1 MLGHTFYHN
10 TIRRY
15 VILFGTLFNDIHI
28 NREDTSQGVTRAIK
42 VPISYGPKEKMLARL
57 DADPDLKRPAIV
69 LPRMSFELTDLNY
82 GPTRKLNTI
91 GKIVAAN
98 PDDTNSAKYQYTPVP
113 YDLNFILSIAVKNAD
128 DGTRILE
135 QILPFFTPSWNSTV
149 DLIPELGIKLDIP
162 IVLNAVSSEDSYEG
176 DFEARRSIVWTLS
189 FTMKGYIFGP
199 TRPSS
204 GSALGANLIKLA
216 NINFYDTSTYNNIN
230 DAVGNT
236 DVVESITVAP
246 GMTANGLPTSNA
258 ALSVS
263 SDQINANDNYGYI
276 ITKS

>member
-1 MLGHTFYHN
+1 
-10 TIRRY
+10 
-15 VILFGTLFNDIHI
+15 
-28 NREDTSQGVTRAIK
+28 
-42 VPISYGPKEKMLARL
+42 
-57 DADPDLKRPAIV
+57 
-69 LPRMSFELTDLNY
+69 MSFELTDLNY

-98 PDDTNSAKYQYTPVP
+98 PNDTNAAKYQYTPVP

-135 QILPFFTPSWNSTV
+135 QILPFFTPNWNSTV
-149 DLIPELGIKLDIP
+149 DLIPELGIKLDVP

-199 TRPSS
+199 TRPANGSS
-204 GSALGANLIKLA
+204 GGQLIKLA
-216 NINFYDTSTYNNIN
+216 NVNFYDTSTYTNIDN
-230 DAVGNT
+230 AVGNL
-236 DVVESITVAP
+236 DVVESINITP
-246 GMTANGLPTSNA
+246 GMLANGSPTSNA
-258 ALSVS
+258 SLSVS
-263 SDQINANDNYGYI
+263 SDQINANSNYGYI

>member
-28 NREDTSQGVTRAIK
+28 NRVDTGGSVTQTIK
-42 VPISYGPKEKMLARL
+42 VPITYGPKEKMLARL
-57 DADPDLKRPAIV
+57 DADPNLNRPAIV

-98 PDDTNSAKYQYTPVP
+98 PDDANSAKYQFTPVP

-135 QILPFFTPSWNSTV
+135 QILPFFTPNWNSTV

-162 IVLNAVSSEDSYEG
+162 IVLNAVSSEDTYEG

-199 TRPSS
+199 TRPANGS
-204 GSALGANLIKLA
+204 GGGQLIKLA
-216 NINFYDTSTYNNIN
+216 NVNFYDTSTYTNID
-230 DAVGNT
+230 DAVGNL
-236 DVVESITVAP
+236 DVVENITITP
-246 GMTANGLPTSNA
+246 GMLANGSPTSNA
-258 ALSVS
+258 SLSVS
-263 SDQINANDNYGYI
+263 SDLINANDNYGYI

>member
-28 NREDTSQGVTRAIK
+28 NRVDTGGSVTQTIK

-57 DADPDLKRPAIV
+57 DADPNLNRPAIV

-98 PDDTNSAKYQYTPVP
+98 PNDTNAAKYQYTPVP

-135 QILPFFTPSWNSTV
+135 QILPFFTPNWNSTV
-149 DLIPELGIKLDIP
+149 DLIPELGIKLDVP

-199 TRPSS
+199 TRPANGS
-204 GSALGANLIKLA
+204 GGGQLIKLA
-216 NINFYDTSTYNNIN
+216 NVNFYDTSTYTNIN
-230 DAVGNT
+230 DAVGNL
-236 DVVESITVAP
+236 DVVENITITP
-246 GMTANGLPTSNA
+246 GMLANGSPTSNA
-258 ALSVS
+258 SLSVS

>member
-28 NREDTSQGVTRAIK
+28 NREDTSNGVTRTIK

-57 DADPDLKRPAIV
+57 DADPSLNRPAIV

-91 GKIVAAN
+91 GKMVGIN
-98 PDDTNSAKYQYTPVP
+98 TNDQTKYQYTPVP
-113 YDLNFILSIAVKNAD
+113 YDFNFILSIAVKNAD

-162 IVLNAVSSEDSYEG
+162 IILNAVSSEDSYEG
-176 DFEARRSIVWTLS
+176 NFEERRSIVWTLS

-204 GSALGANLIKLA
+204 SSGLSAGLIKLA
-216 NINFYDTSTYNNIN
+216 NINFYDTSTYTNVA
-230 DAVGNT
+230 DAVGNL
-236 DVVESITVAP
+236 DVVESVTIAP
-246 GMTANGLPTSNA
+246 GMLANGSPTSNS

>member
-1 MLGHTFYHN
+1 
-10 TIRRY
+10 
-15 VILFGTLFNDIHI
+15 LFGTLFNDIHI
-28 NREDTSQGVTRAIK
+28 NREDTSNGVTRTIK

-57 DADPDLKRPAIV
+57 DADPSLNRPAIV

-91 GKIVAAN
+91 GKIVGVN
-98 PDDTNSAKYQYTPVP
+98 TNDQTKYQYTPVP
-113 YDLNFILSIAVKNAD
+113 YDFNFILSIAVKNAD

-162 IVLNAVSSEDSYEG
+162 IILNAVSSEDSYEG
-176 DFEARRSIVWTLS
+176 NFEERRSIVWTLS

-204 GSALGANLIKLA
+204 SSGLSAGLIKLA
-216 NINFYDTSTYNNIN
+216 NINFYDTSTYTNVA
-230 DAVGNT
+230 DAVGNL
-236 DVVESITVAP
+236 DVVESVTIAP
-246 GMTANGLPTSNA
+246 GMLANGSPTSNS

>member
-28 NREDTSQGVTRAIK
+28 NREDTSQGVTRTIK

-57 DADPDLKRPAIV
+57 DADPELKRPAIV

-135 QILPFFTPSWNSTV
+135 QILPFFTPGWNSTV
-149 DLIPELGIKLDIP
+149 DLIPELGIRLDIP

-199 TRPSS
+199 TRPANGSSS
-204 GSALGANLIKLA
+204 GQLIKLA
-216 NINFYDTSTYNNIN
+216 NVNFYDTSTYTDIDN
-230 DAVGNT
+230 AVGNL
-236 DVVESITVAP
+236 DIVENITITP
-246 GMTANGLPTSNA
+246 GMAANGSPTSNA
-258 ALSVS
+258 SLSVS
-263 SDQINANDNYGYI
+263 SDQINANSNYGYI

>member
-1 MLGHTFYHN
+1 MFGHTFYHN
-10 TIRRY
+10 TIRKY

-28 NREDTSQGVTRAIK
+28 NRVDDSQGVTRTIK

-82 GPTRKLNTI
+82 GPTRKLNTL
-91 GKIVAAN
+91 GKMVGVDQAN
-98 PDDTNSAKYQYTPVP
+98 LTKYQYNPVP
-113 YDLNFILSIAVKNAD
+113 YDLNFILSIAVKNVD

-149 DLIPELGIKLDIP
+149 DLIPELGIILDIP

-176 DFEARRSIVWTLS
+176 NFEERRSIVWTLS

-199 TRPSS
+199 TRPTA
-204 GSALGANLIKLA
+204 GNGLGANLIKLA
-216 NINFYDTSTYNNIN
+216 NINFFDTSTYSNIN
-230 DAVGNT
+230 DAVGNI
-236 DVVESITVAP
+236 DPVQTVNVSP
-246 GMTANGLPTSNA
+246 GMLANGSPTSNA
-258 ALSVS
+258 SLSVS
-263 SDQINANDNYGYI
+263 SNQINANNNYGYI

>member
-28 NREDTSQGVTRAIK
+28 NREDTSQGVTRTIK

-57 DADPDLKRPAIV
+57 DADPELKRPAIV

-135 QILPFFTPSWNSTV
+135 QILPFFTPGWNSTV
-149 DLIPELGIKLDIP
+149 DLIPELGIKLDVP

-199 TRPSS
+199 TRPANGSSS
-204 GSALGANLIKLA
+204 GQLIKLA
-216 NINFYDTSTYNNIN
+216 NVNFYDTSTYTDIDN
-230 DAVGNT
+230 AVGNL
-236 DVVESITVAP
+236 DIVENVKVTP
-246 GMTANGLPTSNA
+246 GMLANGSPTANAS
-258 ALSVS
+258 LSVS
-263 SDQINANDNYGYI
+263 SDQINANSNYGYI

>member
-10 TIRRY
+10 TIRKY

-28 NREDTSQGVTRAIK
+28 NRVDSDRNVTRTIK

-57 DADPDLKRPAIV
+57 DADPNLNRPAIV

-98 PDDTNSAKYQYTPVP
+98 PDDANLAKFQFTPVP

-135 QILPFFTPSWNSTV
+135 QILPFFTPNWSSTV
-149 DLIPELGIKLDIP
+149 DLIPELGIKFDVP

>member
-10 TIRRY
+10 TIRKY

-28 NREDTSQGVTRAIK
+28 NRVDSDRNVTRTLK

-57 DADPDLKRPAIV
+57 DADPNLKRPAIV

-98 PDDTNSAKYQYTPVP
+98 AGDPNSAKYQYTPVP
-113 YDLNFILSIAVKNAD
+113 YDFNFILSIAVKNAD

-135 QILPFFTPSWNSTV
+135 QILPFFTPNWSSTV
-149 DLIPELGIKLDIP
+149 DLIPELGIRLDVP
-162 IVLNAVSSEDSYEG
+162 IVLNAVSSEDTYEG
-176 DFEARRSIVWTLS
+176 NFEERRAIVWTLS

-199 TRPSS
+199 TRPT
-204 GSALGANLIKLA
+204 GTNSAPIIKLA
-216 NINFYDTSTYNNIN
+216 NVNFYDSSTYTNIDN
-230 DAVGNT
+230 AVGNL
-236 DVVESITVAP
+236 DVAENITITP
-246 GMTANGLPTSNA
+246 GMLANGSPTTNA
-258 ALSVS
+258 AASVS
-263 SDQINANDNYGYI
+263 SDLINANSNYGYI

>member
-28 NREDTSQGVTRAIK
+28 NRVDTDGSVTQTIK

-57 DADPDLKRPAIV
+57 DADPNLNRPAIV

-98 PDDTNSAKYQYTPVP
+98 PNDTNAAKYQYTPVP

-135 QILPFFTPSWNSTV
+135 QILPFFTPNWNSTV
-149 DLIPELGIKLDIP
+149 DLIPELGIKLDVP
-162 IVLNAVSSEDSYEG
+162 IVLNAVSSEDTYEG
-176 DFEARRSIVWTLS
+176 NFEERRSIVWTLS

-199 TRPSS
+199 TRPASGSS
-204 GSALGANLIKLA
+204 GGQLIKLA
-216 NINFYDTSTYNNIN
+216 NVNFYDTSTYTNID
-230 DAVGNT
+230 DAVGNL
-236 DVVESITVAP
+236 DVVESITITP
-246 GMTANGLPTSNA
+246 GMLANGSPTSNA
-258 ALSVS
+258 SLSVS

>member
-28 NREDTSQGVTRAIK
+28 NRVDTEGGVTQTIK

-57 DADPDLKRPAIV
+57 DADPNLNRPAIV

-98 PDDTNSAKYQYTPVP
+98 PNDANAAKYQYTPVP

-135 QILPFFTPSWNSTV
+135 QILPFFTPNWNSTV
-149 DLIPELGIKLDIP
+149 DLIPELGIKLDVP

-199 TRPSS
+199 TRPANGS
-204 GSALGANLIKLA
+204 GGGQLIKLA
-216 NINFYDTSTYNNIN
+216 NVNFYDTSTYTNID
-230 DAVGNT
+230 DAVGNL
-236 DVVESITVAP
+236 DVVESITITP
-246 GMTANGLPTSNA
+246 GMLANGSPTSNA
-258 ALSVS
+258 SLSVS

>member
-1 MLGHTFYHN
+1 MFGHTFYHN
-10 TIRRY
+10 TIRKY

-28 NREDTSQGVTRAIK
+28 NRVDVNGGVNRTIK

-57 DADPDLKRPAIV
+57 DADPELKRPAIV

-98 PDDTNSAKYQYTPVP
+98 PDDANSAKYQFTPVP

-135 QILPFFTPSWNSTV
+135 QILPFFTPNWNSTV
-149 DLIPELGIKLDIP
+149 ELIPELGIKLDIP
-162 IVLNAVSSEDSYEG
+162 IVLNAVSSEDTYEG
-176 DFEARRSIVWTLS
+176 NFEERRSIVWTLS

-199 TRPSS
+199 TRPTHSP
-204 GSALGANLIKLA
+204 GGAPVIKLA
-216 NINFYDTSTYNNIN
+216 NVNFYDTSTYTDI
-230 DAVGNT
+230 DAAVGNLEVAENVT
-236 DVVESITVAP
+236 ITP
-246 GMTANGLPTSNA
+246 GMIANGSPTSNA
-258 ALSVS
+258 SLSVGP
-263 SDQINANDNYGYI
+263 DLINANSNYGYI

>member
-28 NREDTSQGVTRAIK
+28 NRVDSAGSVTKTIK
-42 VPISYGPKEKMLARL
+42 VPISYGPKEKMLTRL
-57 DADPDLKRPAIV
+57 DADPELKRPAIV

-98 PDDTNSAKYQYTPVP
+98 PDDPDSAKFQFTPVP
-113 YDLNFILSIAVKNAD
+113 YDLNFLLSIAVKNAD

-135 QILPFFTPSWNSTV
+135 QILPFFTPNWSSTV
-149 DLIPELGIKLDIP
+149 DLIPELDIKLDIP
-162 IVLNAVSSEDSYEG
+162 IILNSVSSEDSYEG

-204 GSALGANLIKLA
+204 TGSAPIIKLA
-216 NINFYDTSTYNNIN
+216 NVNFYDTSTYTNID
-230 DAVGNT
+230 DAVGNL
-236 DVVESITVAP
+236 DVVRNIEIVP
-246 GMTANGLPTSNA
+246 GLLANGSPTSNA
-258 ALSVS
+258 SLSVS
-263 SDQINANDNYGYI
+263 SDQINANSNYGYI

>member
-1 MLGHTFYHN
+1 M
-10 TIRRY
+10 
-15 VILFGTLFNDIHI
+15 FNDIHI
-28 NREDTSQGVTRAIK
+28 NREDVAGGVNRTIK
-42 VPISYGPKEKMLARL
+42 VPINYGPKEKMLARL
-57 DADPDLKRPAIV
+57 DADPELKRPAIV

-98 PDDTNSAKYQYTPVP
+98 PNDANAAKYQYTPVP

-199 TRPSS
+199 TRPAS
-204 GSALGANLIKLA
+204 GSGGGQLIKLA
-216 NINFYDTSTYNNIN
+216 NVNFYDTSTYTNID
-230 DAVGNT
+230 DAVGNL
-236 DVVESITVAP
+236 DVVESITITP
-246 GMTANGLPTSNA
+246 GMLANGSPTSNA
-258 ALSVS
+258 SLSVS
-263 SDQINANDNYGYI
+263 SDQINANSNYGYI

>member
-28 NREDTSQGVTRAIK
+28 NREDTSQGVTRTIK

-57 DADPDLKRPAIV
+57 DADPELKRPAIV

-98 PDDTNSAKYQYTPVP
+98 PNDTNAAKYQYTPVP

-135 QILPFFTPSWNSTV
+135 QILPFFTPNWNSTV
-149 DLIPELGIKLDIP
+149 DLIPELGIRLDIP

-199 TRPSS
+199 TRPANGSSS
-204 GSALGANLIKLA
+204 GQLIKLA
-216 NINFYDTSTYNNIN
+216 NVNFYDTSTYTDIDN
-230 DAVGNT
+230 AVGNL
-236 DVVESITVAP
+236 DVVENITITP
-246 GMTANGLPTSNA
+246 GMAANGSPTSNA
-258 ALSVS
+258 SLSVS
-263 SDQINANDNYGYI
+263 SDQINANSNYGYI

>member
-28 NREDTSQGVTRAIK
+28 NRVDTEGGVTQTIK

-57 DADPDLKRPAIV
+57 DADPNLNRPAIV

-98 PDDTNSAKYQYTPVP
+98 PNDTNAAKYQYTPVP

-135 QILPFFTPSWNSTV
+135 QILPFFTPNWNSTV
-149 DLIPELGIKLDIP
+149 DLIPELGIKLDVP

-199 TRPSS
+199 TRPANGS
-204 GSALGANLIKLA
+204 GGGQLIKLA
-216 NINFYDTSTYNNIN
+216 NVNFYDTSTYTNID
-230 DAVGNT
+230 DAVGNL
-236 DVVESITVAP
+236 DVVESITITP
-246 GMTANGLPTSNA
+246 GMLANGSPTSNA
-258 ALSVS
+258 SLSVS

>member
-28 NREDTSQGVTRAIK
+28 NRVDTGGSVTQTIK

-57 DADPDLKRPAIV
+57 DADPNLNRPAIV

-98 PDDTNSAKYQYTPVP
+98 PNDTNAAKYQYTPVP

-135 QILPFFTPSWNSTV
+135 QILPFFTPNWNSTV
-149 DLIPELGIKLDIP
+149 DLIPELGIKLDVP

-199 TRPSS
+199 TRPANGS
-204 GSALGANLIKLA
+204 GGGQLIKLA
-216 NINFYDTSTYNNIN
+216 NVNFYDTSTYTNID
-230 DAVGNT
+230 DAVGNL
-236 DVVESITVAP
+236 DVVESITIAP
-246 GMTANGLPTSNA
+246 GMLANGSPTSNA
-258 ALSVS
+258 SLSVS
-263 SDQINANDNYGYI
+263 SDQINANSNYGYI

>member
-28 NREDTSQGVTRAIK
+28 NRVDTGGSVTQTIK

-57 DADPDLKRPAIV
+57 DADPNLNRPAIV

-98 PDDTNSAKYQYTPVP
+98 PNDTNSAKYQFTPVP

-135 QILPFFTPSWNSTV
+135 QILPFFTPNWNSTV

-162 IVLNAVSSEDSYEG
+162 IVLNAVSSEDTYEG
-176 DFEARRSIVWTLS
+176 NFEERRSIVWTLS

-199 TRPSS
+199 TRPANGS
-204 GSALGANLIKLA
+204 GSGQLIKLA
-216 NINFYDTSTYNNIN
+216 NVNFYDTSTYTNIN
-230 DAVGNT
+230 DAVGNL
-236 DVVESITVAP
+236 DVVENITITP
-246 GMTANGLPTSNA
+246 EMLANGSPTSNA
-258 ALSVS
+258 SLSVS
-263 SDQINANDNYGYI
+263 SDSINANDNYGYI

>member
-28 NREDTSQGVTRAIK
+28 NRVDTGGSVTQTIK

-57 DADPDLKRPAIV
+57 DADPNLNRPAIV

-98 PDDTNSAKYQYTPVP
+98 PNDTNAAKYQYTPVP

-135 QILPFFTPSWNSTV
+135 QILPFFTPNWNSTV
-149 DLIPELGIKLDIP
+149 DLIPELGIKLDVP

-199 TRPSS
+199 TRPAS
-204 GSALGANLIKLA
+204 GSGGGQLIKLA
-216 NINFYDTSTYNNIN
+216 NVNFYDTSTYTDIDN
-230 DAVGNT
+230 AVGNL
-236 DVVESITVAP
+236 DVVESITITP
-246 GMTANGLPTSNA
+246 GMLANGSPTSNA
-258 ALSVS
+258 SLSVS

>member
-1 MLGHTFYHN
+1 MFGHTFYHN
-10 TIRRY
+10 TIRKY

-28 NREDTSQGVTRAIK
+28 NREDTSHGVVRTIK

-82 GPTRKLNTI
+82 GPTRKLNTL
-91 GKIVAAN
+91 GKIVGVDPAN
-98 PDDTNSAKYQYTPVP
+98 PDSTKYQYTPVP

-149 DLIPELGIKLDIP
+149 ELIPELGIKLDIP

-176 DFEARRSIVWTLS
+176 NFEERRSIVWTLS

-204 GSALGANLIKLA
+204 GGGLGATLIKLA
-216 NINFYDTSTYNNIN
+216 NINFYDTSTYTNID
-230 DAVGNT
+230 DAVGNLDAVQT
-236 DVVESITVAP
+236 ITVAP
-246 GMTANGLPTSNA
+246 GMFPNGSPTSNSS
-258 ALSVS
+258 LSVS
-263 SDQINANDNYGYI
+263 SDQINADDNYGYI

>member
-28 NREDTSQGVTRAIK
+28 NREDTSQGVTRTIK

-57 DADPDLKRPAIV
+57 DADPELKRPAIV

-98 PDDTNSAKYQYTPVP
+98 PNDTNAAKYQYTPVP

-135 QILPFFTPSWNSTV
+135 QILPFFTPNWNSTV

-199 TRPSS
+199 TRPANGS
-204 GSALGANLIKLA
+204 GNGQLIKLA
-216 NINFYDTSTYNNIN
+216 NVNFYDTSTYTNID
-230 DAVGNT
+230 DAVGNL
-236 DVVESITVAP
+236 DVVEKITITP
-246 GMTANGLPTSNA
+246 GMLANGSPTSNA

-263 SDQINANDNYGYI
+263 SDQINANSNYGYI
-276 ITKS
+276 VTKS

>member
-10 TIRRY
+10 TISRY
-15 VILFGTLFNDIHI
+15 VILFGTLFYDIHI
-28 NREDTSQGVTRAIK
+28 NREDTSQGVTRTIK

-57 DADPDLKRPAIV
+57 DADPELKRPAIV

-135 QILPFFTPSWNSTV
+135 QILPFFTPNWNSTV
-149 DLIPELGIKLDIP
+149 DLIPELGIRLDIP

-199 TRPSS
+199 TRPANGS
-204 GSALGANLIKLA
+204 GGGQLIKLA
-216 NINFYDTSTYNNIN
+216 NVNFYDTSTYTNID
-230 DAVGNT
+230 DAVGNL
-236 DVVESITVAP
+236 DVVESITITP
-246 GMTANGLPTSNA
+246 GMLANGSPTANAS
-258 ALSVS
+258 LSVS

>member
-28 NREDTSQGVTRAIK
+28 NREDTSQGVTRTIK

-57 DADPDLKRPAIV
+57 DADPELKRPAIV

-98 PDDTNSAKYQYTPVP
+98 PNDTNAAKYQYTPVP

-135 QILPFFTPSWNSTV
+135 QILPFFTPNWNSTV

-199 TRPSS
+199 TRPANGS
-204 GSALGANLIKLA
+204 GNGQLIKLA
-216 NINFYDTSTYNNIN
+216 NVNFYDTSTYTNID
-230 DAVGNT
+230 DAVGNL
-236 DVVESITVAP
+236 DVVEKITITP
-246 GMTANGLPTSNA
+246 GLLANGSPTSNA

-263 SDQINANDNYGYI
+263 SDQINANSNYGYI
-276 ITKS
+276 VTKS

>member
-10 TIRRY
+10 TIRKY

-28 NREDTSQGVTRAIK
+28 NREDTSQGVTRTIK

-199 TRPSS
+199 TRPANGS
-204 GSALGANLIKLA
+204 GNGQLIKLA
-216 NINFYDTSTYNNIN
+216 NVNFYDTSTYTNID
-230 DAVGNT
+230 DAVGNL
-236 DVVESITVAP
+236 DVVEKITITP
-246 GMTANGLPTSNA
+246 GMLANGSPTSNA

-263 SDQINANDNYGYI
+263 SDQINANSNYGYI
-276 ITKS
+276 VTKS

>member
-28 NREDTSQGVTRAIK
+28 NREDTSNGVTRTIK

-57 DADPDLKRPAIV
+57 DADPSLNRPAIV

-82 GPTRKLNTI
+82 GPTRKLNTV
-91 GKIVAAN
+91 GKIVGIN
-98 PDDTNSAKYQYTPVP
+98 TNDQTKYQYTPVP
-113 YDLNFILSIAVKNAD
+113 YDFNFILSIAVKNAD

-176 DFEARRSIVWTLS
+176 NFEERRSIVWTLS

-204 GSALGANLIKLA
+204 SSGLSAGLIKLA
-216 NINFYDTSTYNNIN
+216 NINFYDTSTYTNVA
-230 DAVGNT
+230 DAVGNL
-236 DVVESITVAP
+236 DVVESVTIAP
-246 GMTANGLPTSNA
+246 GMLANGSPTSNS

>member
-28 NREDTSQGVTRAIK
+28 NREDTSQGVTRTIK

-57 DADPDLKRPAIV
+57 DADPELKRPAIV

-98 PDDTNSAKYQYTPVP
+98 PNDTNAAKYQYTPVP

-135 QILPFFTPSWNSTV
+135 QILPFFTPNWNSTV

-199 TRPSS
+199 TRPANGS
-204 GSALGANLIKLA
+204 GNGQLIKLA
-216 NINFYDTSTYNNIN
+216 NVNFYDTSTYTNID
-230 DAVGNT
+230 DAVGNL
-236 DVVESITVAP
+236 DVVEKITITP
-246 GMTANGLPTSNA
+246 GLLANGSPTSNA

-263 SDQINANDNYGYI
+263 SDQINANSNYGYI